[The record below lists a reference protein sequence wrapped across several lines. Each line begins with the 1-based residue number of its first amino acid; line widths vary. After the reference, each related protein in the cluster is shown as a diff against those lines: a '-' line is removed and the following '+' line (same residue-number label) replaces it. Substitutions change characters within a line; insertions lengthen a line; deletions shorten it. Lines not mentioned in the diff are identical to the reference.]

1 MITFIEFNNISAI
14 NSEAAISVDD
24 SGSIPYTIP
33 AGKKGVTF
41 QNVGSKNCWY
51 GGANVNPTSSIGIRL
66 FRNQG
71 LVFKN
76 VKRTF
81 KIYFKCGSGDSTS
94 VGVINND

>member
-1 MITFIEFNNISAI
+1 MINFIEYNNISAI
-14 NSEAAISVDD
+14 NSTSAISVDD
-24 SGSIPYTIP
+24 AGAVSYTIP
-33 AGKKGVTF
+33 AGKKGVIF

-51 GGANVNPTSSIGIRL
+51 GGSNVNPGASVGIKL

-81 KIYFKCGSGDSTS
+81 KIYFKCGSSDSTS
-94 VGVINND
+94 IGVITND